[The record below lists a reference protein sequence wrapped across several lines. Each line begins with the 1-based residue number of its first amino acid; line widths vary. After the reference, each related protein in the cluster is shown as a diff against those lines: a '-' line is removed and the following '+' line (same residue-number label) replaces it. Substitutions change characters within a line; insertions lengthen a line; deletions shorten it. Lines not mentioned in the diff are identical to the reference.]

1 MEYLIDGLNVIKSS
15 FIKKYGKKTI
25 EFSKEFLIDILE
37 KYKRK
42 HPSIE
47 ITVVFDGAPSSFD
60 IYREKRIKIV
70 FSQDITAD
78 EKIRKILENKKNKN
92 KIYVVS
98 DDREI
103 GEFTKIL
110 GGNIFKVKEFLD
122 IVFPTT
128 KKEKSDNS
136 KNLNYKTK
144 IEIEN
149 ELERHYEEKIR
160 KNRREINKIP

>member
-25 EFSKEFLIDILE
+25 EFNKEFLIDILE

-47 ITVVFDGAPSSFD
+47 ITVVFDGGPSSFD

-78 EKIRKILENKKNKN
+78 EKIREILEKKKSRSS
-92 KIYVVS
+92 ISVVS
-98 DDREI
+98 DDREVQ
-103 GEFTKIL
+103 EFTKIL
-110 GGNIFKVKEFLD
+110 GSKSLKV
-122 IVFPTT
+122 
-128 KKEKSDNS
+128 
-136 KNLNYKTK
+136 
-144 IEIEN
+144 
-149 ELERHYEEKIR
+149 
-160 KNRREINKIP
+160 